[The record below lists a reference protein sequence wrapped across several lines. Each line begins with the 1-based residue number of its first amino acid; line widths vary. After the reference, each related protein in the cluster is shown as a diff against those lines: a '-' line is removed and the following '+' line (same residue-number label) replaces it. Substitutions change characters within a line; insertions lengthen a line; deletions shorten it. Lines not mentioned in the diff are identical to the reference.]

1 MRIPAVSN
9 TISPPTSFPRRDFSL
24 FHPLNKDVKSMK
36 KEKKRLLACMTE
48 EMYSIQISALLLWH
62 QKAFVF
68 SKAKMKNDRTSFL
81 LFSPTRQRVHSW
93 GHTYVF
99 LPSKDAILFLNKQ
112 EVNVFWVEKD
122 MASGHSNAYQVV
134 YLLTG
139 HVFIIFWGS
148 TQFMV

>member
-1 MRIPAVSN
+1 
-9 TISPPTSFPRRDFSL
+9 
-24 FHPLNKDVKSMK
+24 
-36 KEKKRLLACMTE
+36 MTE
-48 EMYSIQISALLLWH
+48 EMDSIQISALLFWC

-68 SKAKMKNDRTSFL
+68 SKVKMKKDRTSFL

-122 MASGHSNAYQVV
+122 MASEHSNAYRVV
-134 YLLTG
+134 YLLTENG
-139 HVFIIFWGS
+139 FIIFRGS
-148 TQFMV
+148 IQLMVWIWERGCDRKGLAKGEDETLA